1 MTAVL
6 AGAALALQSEIRPDR
21 STRNPALENGL
32 AEATN
37 EKLYKA
43 EYVGSGTFVI
53 SKPKRKKQKQRQ
65 TRLKNVSRGSR
76 K

>member
-1 MTAVL
+1 MFRLTRRPGYNQKFELIEVL
-6 AGAALALQSEIRPDR
+6 ENR
-21 STRNPALENGL
+21 ALENRL

-43 EYVGSGTFVI
+43 EYVGSGTFLI

-65 TRLKNVSRGSR
+65 TWLKNVSRGSR